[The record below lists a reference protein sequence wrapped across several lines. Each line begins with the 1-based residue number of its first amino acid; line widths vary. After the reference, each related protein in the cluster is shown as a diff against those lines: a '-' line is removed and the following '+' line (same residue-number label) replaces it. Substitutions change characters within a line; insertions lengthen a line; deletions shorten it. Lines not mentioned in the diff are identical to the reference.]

1 MTRIA
6 TLLHISDLHFTQNL
20 TEKGRQHWVKMCGVK
35 SHAFGKIDAL
45 SKKVDELRSIGKGP
59 DIILATGDISTD
71 GSEEAL
77 STALEF
83 IESDA
88 VYRSTPKRLATKG
101 LGASKTQRIVIP
113 GNHDRYAGSWLP
125 LQKPSALLEKVFGTP
140 DKYPYAVGYRRAE
153 AMSDPQEP
161 AIIFFVFDST
171 ASELASFTKSYTPWY
186 RIARGRVED
195 AECGWLIEKSNEI
208 AQKGQV
214 QGLDGNLIP
223 VNYGNTIRIAVLHHH
238 PVDVPGKKP
247 NDVLT
252 LMENNKSFVNAC
264 YEAGVDLIL
273 FGHQHVAYR
282 NLVHS
287 AHHSQAHP
295 IFFFC
300 CPSTSEFSERD
311 SGFYLIH
318 FDTEGFNLS
327 PYIWTGRS
335 FYEDDPT
342 AYSYQRSITVTKTA
356 KA

>member
-20 TEKGRQHWVKMCGVK
+20 TEKGRQHWMKMCGVK
-35 SHAFGKIDAL
+35 SHAFGRIDAL
-45 SKKVDELRSIGKGP
+45 SKKVDELRSIGKRP
-59 DIILATGDISTD
+59 DIVLATGDISTD
-71 GSEEAL
+71 GSEESL

-83 IESDA
+83 IESEEI
-88 VYRSTPKRLATKG
+88 YRSTPKRLVTKG
-101 LGASKTQRIVIP
+101 LGVSTSQRIVIP

-125 LQKPSALLEKVFGTP
+125 FQKPSVFLEKVFRTP
-140 DKYPYAVGYRRAE
+140 DKYPYVVGYRRAE
-153 AMSDPQEP
+153 YASDPNEP
-161 AIIFFVFDST
+161 ALLFFVFDST
-171 ASELASFTKSYTPWY
+171 ASELASFSKVYTPWY
-186 RIARGRVED
+186 RIARGRIED
-195 AECGWLIEKSNEI
+195 AECRWLIEQSHGI
-208 AQKGQV
+208 TQKGQV
-214 QGLDGNLIP
+214 SGLDGNSIP

-238 PVDVPGKKP
+238 PVDVPGTKP
-247 NDVLT
+247 NDELT

-264 YEAGVDLIL
+264 YEAGIDLIL

-282 NLVHS
+282 NLISSEHQR
-287 AHHSQAHP
+287 QAHP

-300 CPSTSEFSERD
+300 CPSTSEFSEKE

-318 FDTEGFNLS
+318 FDTSGFTLS